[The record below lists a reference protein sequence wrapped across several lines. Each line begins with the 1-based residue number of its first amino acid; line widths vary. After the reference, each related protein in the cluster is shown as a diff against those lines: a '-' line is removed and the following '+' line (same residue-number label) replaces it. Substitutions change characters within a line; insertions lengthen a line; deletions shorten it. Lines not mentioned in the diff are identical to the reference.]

1 VRSLTAG
8 PDSDRDR
15 RHLTTLARRADPYT
29 KVGRRPLDGAFQRR
43 YFRDMDRIRLRIA
56 GAVLLSTLL
65 LSFAE
70 AAWAATCD
78 PAMADL
84 QPSSMGVMAE
94 MPQSAHAAMAERKGM
109 AAAQAGHECPPGSGH
124 AHDPMGGD
132 SNADCPFGPA
142 GGLGCAVSAS
152 LPASATRV
160 NAQAPV
166 TALGHG
172 AATILAYDLHAH
184 AIFHP
189 PKA

>member
-1 VRSLTAG
+1 M
-8 PDSDRDR
+8 
-15 RHLTTLARRADPYT
+15 H
-29 KVGRRPLDGAFQRR
+29 
-43 YFRDMDRIRLRIA
+43 RIRLRIA

-94 MPQSAHAAMAERKGM
+94 MQQSANAAMPDMQGM

-124 AHDPMGGD
+124 VHEPLGGD
-132 SNADCPFGPA
+132 TGADCPFGPA
-142 GGLGCAVSAS
+142 SGLGCAVSAS
-152 LPASATRV
+152 LPAIATRV
-160 NAQAPV
+160 NEPAPV
-166 TALGHG
+166 RDLRHG
-172 AATILAYDLHAH
+172 GTTSLVYDLHAH